1 MINFNDIF
9 IETYI
14 DYKKKYTKAA
24 HATNVN
30 YSAEKICNSLYKFV
44 NNSCYFNLFSDP
56 IKGKYLNEIHMCLVN
71 RSFYDKLYNKIVN
84 KYLKIT
90 NYETL
95 ETLAYDSAFVRNING
110 KELNGRNPHYYNKPG
125 FKLNVLVD
133 KLRTPVGI
141 SFMDSTN
148 NDSLSVN
155 EMFNYLHVSKEILKT
170 HTKTILFDS
179 GYEGLINNYNLTE
192 EGYNIYMGYNKR
204 NNKKNIE
211 DKLATNNEIKK
222 YKERGIVENFIGN
235 IQRTPVLINNYQKT
249 IKSYRGLLLMKTSMM
264 LCKKINRIV
273 AEQNNEKLRLDR
285 EEENKK
291 KKENREKIIRK
302 KRKDKENKK
311 IEDAQLAEKR
321 KQNIEKIKNEITLR
335 IFKKVTNVDKIIKD
349 CHKIYLLHK
358 VLNRKTLQINKYNE
372 NMNDI
377 TNAKL
382 FEDLKIENSLE
393 TLDRIIN
400 NNIEKQNT
408 NNDDYNKFEKIIKR
422 NLSDDILNNYI
433 YNIKSYT
440 FAKKNLYILQLN
452 KYAFTENN
460 INKLIKDY
468 DWNNKIKIIFE
479 NMLSEI
485 NERTPVT
492 NNELFSFIFQKNKLE
507 VSKQKCETKDNLD
520 II

>member
-1 MINFNDIF
+1 
-9 IETYI
+9 
-14 DYKKKYTKAA
+14 
-24 HATNVN
+24 
-30 YSAEKICNSLYKFV
+30 
-44 NNSCYFNLFSDP
+44 
-56 IKGKYLNEIHMCLVN
+56 
-71 RSFYDKLYNKIVN
+71 
-84 KYLKIT
+84 
-90 NYETL
+90 
-95 ETLAYDSAFVRNING
+95 
-110 KELNGRNPHYYNKPG
+110 
-125 FKLNVLVD
+125 
-133 KLRTPVGI
+133 
-141 SFMDSTN
+141 
-148 NDSLSVN
+148 
-155 EMFNYLHVSKEILKT
+155 
-170 HTKTILFDS
+170 
-179 GYEGLINNYNLTE
+179 
-192 EGYNIYMGYNKR
+192 
-204 NNKKNIE
+204 
-211 DKLATNNEIKK
+211 
-222 YKERGIVENFIGN
+222 
-235 IQRTPVLINNYQKT
+235 
-249 IKSYRGLLLMKTSMM
+249 MKTSMM

-291 KKENREKIIRK
+291 KKENIEKIIRK

-422 NLSDDILNNYI
+422 NLCDDILNNYI

-440 FAKKNLYILQLN
+440 FAKKNLYILN
-452 KYAFTENN
+452 
-460 INKLIKDY
+460 
-468 DWNNKIKIIFE
+468 
-479 NMLSEI
+479 
-485 NERTPVT
+485 
-492 NNELFSFIFQKNKLE
+492 
-507 VSKQKCETKDNLD
+507 
-520 II
+520 